1 MHRHLAH
8 HGMGLSVLSFRQAY
22 PGVGCRVWSNLS
34 RPPKLGPQVPYIS
47 NIEGLT
53 RPAASY
59 MGATQTGYP
68 SDQQSRFI
76 GLCRFLITD
85 TEDSR

>member
-1 MHRHLAH
+1 MSVSLIRWHRIP
-8 HGMGLSVLSFRQAY
+8 
-22 PGVGCRVWSNLS
+22 PGIGIELDSPAQKRD
-34 RPPKLGPQVPYIS
+34 PAEGLGPQVPYIS

-53 RPAASY
+53 SPAASY

-76 GLCRFLITD
+76 GLCRFLVTD

>member
-1 MHRHLAH
+1 
-8 HGMGLSVLSFRQAY
+8 
-22 PGVGCRVWSNLS
+22 
-34 RPPKLGPQVPYIS
+34 VPYIS

-53 RPAASY
+53 SPAASY